1 MHPQNQGKSFYKY
14 MRLFVTIIIIYFK
27 YCLENQG
34 KKTIVFDLD
43 ETLIHCNES
52 TDIPADVIVPIKF
65 PNNETVDVII
75 HSDHCV
81 YSYAKTYFLLHQ
93 K

>member
-1 MHPQNQGKSFYKY
+1 
-14 MRLFVTIIIIYFK
+14 MRLFVTIIIIFFNVV
-27 YCLENQG
+27 LENLG

-65 PNNETVDVII
+65 PNNETVDVNN
-75 HSDHCV
+75 S
-81 YSYAKTYFLLHQ
+81 
-93 K
+93 

>member
-1 MHPQNQGKSFYKY
+1 MHDFNWKCY
-14 MRLFVTIIIIYFK
+14 LFWLSKLSLILILYYLFT
-27 YCLENQG
+27 G

-52 TDIPADVIVPIKF
+52 TDIPADIVVPIKF

-75 HSDHCV
+75 YYIIHPSCLYV
-81 YSYAKTYFLLHQ
+81 NSCFYLTK
-93 K
+93 